1 MNPNHPRDS
10 WSRLAAA
17 ARLARDDRDVTAPY
31 GFSTRVVAQ
40 AFASEGRVASLFDRF
55 AFRALGVACLL
66 AAASVA
72 VNYSALKEPKHKSV
86 EEEVQL
92 TPVEDP
98 VSVLL
103 DA

>member
-1 MNPNHPRDS
+1 MNPNPPRDS
-10 WSRLAAA
+10 WSRLVAA
-17 ARLARDDRDVTAPY
+17 ARLARDERDVAAPY

-40 AFASEGRVASLFDRF
+40 AFAGEARAVSLFDRF

-72 VNYSALKEPKHKSV
+72 VNYSALKEPKHKSID
-86 EEEVQL
+86 EEVQL
-92 TPVEDP
+92 APVEDP